1 MSKKPYVSNA
11 ELNRRLQQ
19 QKKQLQQNA
28 APLQPQYVTATFNAI
43 ENKAGFFV
51 HNWRSSWK
59 WFSNWCFGLIV
70 FFAVTP
76 IPPEVLAALPENVRA
91 YVIAFMASCGIA
103 LRYVNQSKVKAL
115 PPITGADNV

>member
-1 MSKKPYVSNA
+1 MSKKNYISNA

-28 APLQPQYVTATFNAI
+28 VPVQPQYVTATFNAI
-43 ENKAGFFV
+43 ENKAGLFV

-70 FFAVTP
+70 FFAITP
-76 IPPEVLAALPENVRA
+76 IPPEVLSVLPANVRT
-91 YVIAFMASCGIA
+91 YVIAFMALCGIA
-103 LRYVNQSKVKAL
+103 LRYINQSKVKVL
-115 PPITGADNV
+115 PPVMENA